1 MVIFCECSADFRQQ
15 QLVVEWPENL
25 KSLPRE
31 ASGGRG
37 WLLGNLMTA
46 GPFPGRQLAGSF
58 HRTTGPK
65 VFAKRD
71 LAHFSG

>member
-1 MVIFCECSADFRQQ
+1 MVTFCECCADFRQQ

-25 KSLPRE
+25 KSLPQE

-46 GPFPGRQLAGSF
+46 GPFPGRQLGGSF
-58 HRTTGPK
+58 HRTAGPK
-65 VFAKRD
+65 FFAKRD